1 MREENGIDFIY
12 QGTVFELT
20 EDRGRKWT
28 PCYQITGLKE
38 HGDNVEFPSQANGRS
53 IKHLSFHKDTDH
65 IYPGVKKIIIPADL
79 EISCL
84 ENRTFPDL
92 EEILLSPKHKE
103 FSTDGKMLYKEKDH
117 ELYLAM
123 CAGREDTVT
132 VPKGIKK
139 LSNKAFQYTK
149 CREIIFENQEIQ
161 PEDSTFENSAWL
173 KNLEE
178 QQEPVYVGNTL
189 YKVMSSNPI
198 FVKPTTTRFSRHAF
212 ETHVPIEITTPIV
225 PPANMTRGNRH
236 CPGPCKILN
245 LTMEKKRI
253 NWDAVATLKGLE
265 AIHFT
270 GHALYKEVDGVVFS
284 KDGST
289 LLYYPDSK
297 PASSY
302 VIPDNTRIIGR
313 RAFAGQK
320 HLTKVSMPD
329 SVTRVYQGAF
339 MNCNNLEEID
349 LSDNITEIPDATSF
363 QRGGVFEH
371 CPKLKKIHL
380 PKNLEHLG
388 SHAFAHCVGLKEISL
403 PPKLR
408 MLGEHAFLFTGL
420 QEISLP
426 RSLNIVGQGALMF
439 TPAKTPKIYAFEG
452 TARGLVGGIE
462 AVPPGL
468 VDGTAN
474 ILWHPAV
481 IVLLESDGSVK
492 DEITIPKSLRRASC
506 LYIDIAWNQE
516 KFDYDTYASCFEDV
530 SSSKEKIDLTIKM
543 LKTKRNLA
551 DTPYESYLNQMGSKI
566 IKQIIDSCDEPLVMD
581 FLKYDILSKTA
592 LKKSLKQCIN
602 KGLNT
607 AAAYILELLGDK
619 LKL

>member
-1 MREENGIDFIY
+1 MRGEKKVIDFTY

-20 EDRGRKWT
+20 EDADGSQGT
-28 PCYQITGLKE
+28 CYRITGLKA
-38 HGDNVEFPSQANGRS
+38 HGEAVEFPSQANY
-53 IKHLSFHKDTDH
+53 IPVIQLSFHKDTDH
-65 IYPGVKKIIIPADL
+65 IYPGVKKIIIPANL
-79 EISCL
+79 EISSL

-103 FSTDGKMLYKEKDH
+103 FSTDGKMLYKKKDD
-117 ELYLAM
+117 ELYLSM
-123 CAGREDTVT
+123 CAGQEDIAT
-132 VPKGIKK
+132 VPKNIKK
-139 LSNKAFQYTK
+139 LSDKAFQYTK

-173 KNLEE
+173 KRLEE
-178 QQEPVYVGNTL
+178 KQEPIYVGNTL
-189 YKVMSSNPI
+189 YKVLSSNPI
-198 FVKPTTTRFSRHAF
+198 TVKPTTTHFSRHAF
-212 ETHVPIEITTPIV
+212 EAHMPTEITTPII
-225 PPANMTRGNRH
+225 PPASMMRGKRH
-236 CPGPCKILN
+236 CSSPCKVLN
-245 LTMEKKRI
+245 ITMEKKRI
-253 NWDAVATLKGLE
+253 KWDNIATWEGLE
-265 AIHFT
+265 AVHFT
-270 GHALYKEVDGVVFS
+270 GHALYKDIDGVVFS
-284 KDGST
+284 KDGAT
-289 LLYYPDSK
+289 LLYYPGSR
-297 PASSY
+297 PVSSY
-302 VIPDNTRIIGR
+302 AIPDNTRIISR

-320 HLTKVSMPD
+320 HLTTISMPD
-329 SVTRVYQGAF
+329 SVTRIYQGAF
-339 MNCNNLEEID
+339 LNCSKLAEIN

-363 QRGGVFEH
+363 QRGGVFER
-371 CPKLKKIHL
+371 CKKLKKIHL
-380 PKNLEHLG
+380 PENLEHLG
-388 SHAFAHCVGLKEISL
+388 SHAFAHCVELKEISL

-426 RSLNIVGQGALMF
+426 RSLNIVGRGALMF

-551 DTPYESYLNQMGSKI
+551 DTPYESYLKQMGSKI
-566 IKQIIDSCDEPLVMD
+566 IKQIIDSCDEPPMS
-581 FLKYDILSKTA
+581 LS
-592 LKKSLKQCIN
+592 
-602 KGLNT
+602 
-607 AAAYILELLGDK
+607 
-619 LKL
+619 